1 MRKLIHVT
9 ILALCST
16 LPSPATGAE
25 PASVYVTTHAEK
37 QGVPVKLALAV
48 AKIETGIQCGRV
60 GKRGERGPLQIHPRS
75 AAGLGY
81 HIIVKSSCD
90 RQTEAGMAHLAHC
103 YRHSKGN
110 TRLAVACHNQ
120 GFGVLRTGRISRGAA
135 KYAHLVLR

>member
-1 MRKLIHVT
+1 MRKLILIT
-9 ILALCST
+9 LLASCSMI
-16 LPSPATGAE
+16 PSYAHGAE
-25 PASVYVTTHAEK
+25 PASTYVTSHAEK

-48 AKIETGIQCGRV
+48 AKIETGVQCGRV

-81 HIIVKSSCD
+81 PNIAKSSCD
-90 RQTEAGMAHLAHC
+90 RQTEAGMAHLAYC
-103 YRHSKGN
+103 FRNARGN